1 MVHSS
6 AAFSP
11 AHIADIVWGLAR
23 LRLPEGEGPWDLL
36 KGTGRR
42 GGEGGKVTPEADG
55 GVAVKASQDALLTAL
70 FARSKELE
78 EANSF
83 SQHQLHVVHL
93 SLRAL
98 RAQGRL
104 PWKPT

>member
-1 MVHSS
+1 MG
-6 AAFSP
+6 SP
-11 AHIADIVWGLAR
+11 ERDGKA
-23 LRLPEGEGPWDLL
+23 
-36 KGTGRR
+36 